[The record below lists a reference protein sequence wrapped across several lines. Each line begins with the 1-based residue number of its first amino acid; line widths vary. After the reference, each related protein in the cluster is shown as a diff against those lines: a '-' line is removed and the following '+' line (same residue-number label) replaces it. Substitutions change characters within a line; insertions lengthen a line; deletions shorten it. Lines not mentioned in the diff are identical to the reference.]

1 MSMVV
6 YAIYGKYIFQEVV
19 LISCS
24 GTISPTIDIEYEF
37 IMIYLVMD
45 KAGISNRLE
54 CNTVIVSFFFLFS
67 RHSQS
72 DVAFP
77 DGRTYHD
84 ESDANETQWTT
95 WANDCFFFVFTF

>member
-1 MSMVV
+1 MVV

-45 KAGISNRLE
+45 KAVISNRLE
-54 CNTVIVSFFFLFS
+54 CNTVIVSYFFIFEALP
-67 RHSQS
+67 
-72 DVAFP
+72 V
-77 DGRTYHD
+77 
-84 ESDANETQWTT
+84 
-95 WANDCFFFVFTF
+95 

>member
-1 MSMVV
+1 MVV

-37 IMIYLVMD
+37 IMIYLVVD
-45 KAGISNRLE
+45 KVVISNRLE
-54 CNTVIVSFFFLFS
+54 CNTVIVSYFLFS

-84 ESDANETQWTT
+84 ESDANETQ
-95 WANDCFFFVFTF
+95 